1 MKRAAEQEL
10 MRWYHRSKRK
20 PIVLRGAR
28 QVGKST
34 LVRQFAKETEVTLHE
49 VNLERHPELA
59 AAFATLRTETI
70 LTELE
75 AVVRAPIRAEGEILF
90 LDEIQAVPEA
100 IPALRYLAED
110 RPELPVVAAGSLL
123 EFALAKHSFSM
134 PVGRISYLH
143 IQPMDFREYTEEREP
158 DLLRYLS
165 ADAVLSGIPA
175 AAHGRLLRLL
185 REYLAV
191 GGMPEAVLAMSETG
205 SAREASAVQSQ
216 ILQTY
221 RDDFAK
227 YASERQLALLQSLFS
242 GLPRWVGKK
251 AKYVNFS
258 REDLSR
264 DVKAGLELLRKAKIF
279 TAVRHADGNGT
290 PMAAEENPAV
300 WKPLFLDVG
309 LMNKSDGLDAATVAR
324 MDSIRLVNEG
334 ALAEQFAGQ
343 HLLAMHGPSEEPSL
357 HYWLREAKA
366 GNAEVDYLIQ
376 RGGVIH
382 PVEIKAGASGALRS
396 LGQFIKEKGPRIAYR
411 FDLNPFSRQMV
422 RHDAS
427 SGIPPFELVSLPLY
441 AAASFRDIAEAI
453 DAKA

>member
-1 MKRAAEQEL
+1 MKRTAEREL
-10 MRWYHRSKRK
+10 LQWYRRTKRK

-34 LVRQFAKETEVTLHE
+34 LVRQFAKDAGVALHE

-70 LTELE
+70 LSELE
-75 AVVRAPIRAEGEILF
+75 AIVRAPIRADGAILF

-100 IPALRYLAED
+100 IPALRYLSED
-110 RPELPVVAAGSLL
+110 RPELPVAAAGSLL

-143 IQPMDFREYTEEREP
+143 IQPMDFREYAEEREP
-158 DLLRYLS
+158 DLLRYLA
-165 ADAVLSGIPA
+165 ADVILAGVPA
-175 AAHGRLLRLL
+175 AAHDRLLRLL

-205 SAREASAVQSQ
+205 SAMEASAVQSQ

-227 YASERQLALLQSLFS
+227 YASDRRLALLQTLFT

-264 DVKAGLELLRKAKIF
+264 DVKAGLELLRKAKVF

-290 PMAAEENPAV
+290 PMAAEENPSV

-309 LMNKSDGLDAATVAR
+309 LMNKAEGLDAATVAR
-324 MDSIRLVNEG
+324 MDGVRLVNEG

-343 HLLAMHGPSEEPSL
+343 HLLALDGPTEDPSL
-357 HYWLREAKA
+357 HYWLREGKA
-366 GNAEVDYLIQ
+366 GNAEVDYLVQMAGI
-376 RGGVIH
+376 IH
-382 PVEIKAGASGALRS
+382 PVVIKAGASGSLRS
-396 LGQFIKEKGPRIAYR
+396 LGQFVREKGSRTAYR
-411 FDLNPFSRQMV
+411 FDLNPFSRQTV
-422 RHDAS
+422 RHDDS
-427 SGIPPFELVSLPLY
+427 GGIPPFELVSLPLY
-441 AAASFRDIAEAI
+441 AAASFRDIAEALRP
-453 DAKA
+453 